1 MTFILNTQTIFMM
14 NMENKF
20 INFLKKL
27 VTIFKT
33 KKYGNVFSEVN
44 QPCFDKNGNFL
55 GWFSRSMAT
64 SLFLFCRD
72 KHGMVHVLASE
83 RGKGTPDFQGYW
95 NCTCGYL
102 DFNET
107 TKQGALRELREETG
121 VIIDEDQLRFIGYED
136 SPTANHQN
144 VTFRFGAYIADKTI
158 DDFVFSKKDNEKNEV
173 GRIAWIPLNERDK
186 YDWAFGHKAR
196 IVEISHELGLI

>member
-1 MTFILNTQTIFMM
+1 MRKKI
-14 NMENKF
+14 
-20 INFLKKL
+20 INFLLGLLSNSKE
-27 VTIFKT
+27 
-33 KKYGNVFSEVN
+33 GNVFSQVN
-44 QPCFDKNGNFL
+44 QPCYDKFGKFL

-72 KHGMVHVLASE
+72 KNGMVHVLASE

-107 TKQGALRELREETG
+107 TKQGALRELKEETG
-121 VIIDEDQLRFIGYED
+121 VVIDEEQLHFIGYED

-144 VTFRFGAYIADKTI
+144 VTFRFGAIINDRTI
-158 DDFVFSKKDNEKNEV
+158 DDFVFSKKENEKNEV
-173 GRIAWIPLNERDK
+173 GQIKWIPLNEIDK
-186 YDWAFGHKAR
+186 YDWAFGHKTR
-196 IVEISHELGLI
+196 IVEIAHELNLI

>member
-1 MTFILNTQTIFMM
+1 MINKNELNFFNRYLKENIMINVIKKIISIFRC
-14 NMENKF
+14 
-20 INFLKKL
+20 KKL
-27 VTIFKT
+27 
-33 KKYGNVFSEVN
+33 GNVFSEKN
-44 QPCFDKNGNFL
+44 QPCFDKDGNFI

-64 SLFLFCRD
+64 SLFVFCRD
-72 KHGMVHVLASE
+72 KNGLIHVLASE

-107 TKQGALRELREETG
+107 TKQCALRELREETG
-121 VIIDEDQLRFIGYED
+121 VIIDEDNLRFTGYED

-144 VTFRFGAYIADKTI
+144 VTFRFGAFIGDKTI
-158 DDFVFSKKDNEKNEV
+158 DDFVFSKKENEKDEV
-173 GRIAWIPLNERDK
+173 GRIAWIPINQIDK

-196 IVEISHELGLI
+196 IVEIAHELSLI